1 MSPSKT
7 STIINRKDNRPGK
20 DGTFELIID
29 SDRLGHLDYS
39 LPDNATMTIDYVQV
53 DPSLRGRGMGQQLVG
68 AAVDW
73 AREHARQVIPL
84 CSYARAVMA
93 RTAGFQDVLAK
104 R

>member
-1 MSPSKT
+1 MS
-7 STIINRKDNRPGK
+7 RPGASESIEHHEGRSGK
-20 DGTFELIID
+20 SGAFDLLVAGE
-29 SDRLGHLDYS
+29 RLGHLNYS
-39 LPDNATMTIDYVQV
+39 LPDNETMTIDYVEV

-73 AREHARQVIPL
+73 ARVQSRKVVPL